1 MLILALQIN
10 QARFFLHIKHM
21 YIFFGSVDL
30 TTLLTVHIHLI
41 CKKGIFFIS
50 NTYGIVGNGVIVVFV
65 FALLFGKSIKK

>member
-1 MLILALQIN
+1 
-10 QARFFLHIKHM
+10 M